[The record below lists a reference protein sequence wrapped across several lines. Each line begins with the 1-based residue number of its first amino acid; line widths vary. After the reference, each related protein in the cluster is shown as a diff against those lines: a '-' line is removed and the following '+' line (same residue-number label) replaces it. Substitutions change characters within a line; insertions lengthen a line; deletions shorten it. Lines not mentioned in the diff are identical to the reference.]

1 MQIGTRLIDG
11 ARNGFTGAHYANSAY
26 RVPSRWMNK
35 AEMKAG
41 GTIRVKKTCK
51 IKKGE
56 EILFAY
62 HQSYW
67 RRWGTRKRGRPKQLQ
82 LDSAPTTTVDQMHV
96 APHSSSDPTAATITE
111 SDGVRIVP
119 PIVPTKSGRIGRPS
133 KKPRETTPPRAN
145 KRQARQY
152 TWCATSRDE
161 FDNVQRANT
170 D

>member
-1 MQIGTRLIDG
+1 
-11 ARNGFTGAHYANSAY
+11 
-26 RVPSRWMNK
+26 
-35 AEMKAG
+35 
-41 GTIRVKKTCK
+41 
-51 IKKGE
+51 
-56 EILFAY
+56 
-62 HQSYW
+62 
-67 RRWGTRKRGRPKQLQ
+67 
-82 LDSAPTTTVDQMHV
+82 MHV

-170 D
+170 ELDDTPSQYKRQWFERGEGGGVT